1 MAKQTS
7 TAFIAAL
14 FTLAGGVGIA
24 TAQTAEAPAEQP
36 AAPAAPAAEPAAPAA
51 EAPAAEAPA
60 AGAPAATAAAPATP
74 AEPQVGQPYAK
85 ETHGAWTLRCMKT
98 ESGNDPCELY
108 QLLRDPENSPVAE
121 ASVIP
126 MNGGDVEAVITF
138 IAPLETDLQAGLGLQ
153 VDNGKGAR
161 YPFMLCAQ
169 VGCISRIGL
178 AAAELGPLRRG
189 SNATISVLPF
199 GAKKE
204 ELVRLPMSLSGF
216 TAGMTALVEAN
227 KNITPAAGATAPAPV
242 APAAA
247 PATPAAPAEG
257 AGQ

>member
-14 FTLAGGVGIA
+14 FTIAGSVGIA
-24 TAQTAEAPAEQP
+24 TAQTETAPPEQPAADAPTAEAPAAPPAEQAPAAPAEQP
-36 AAPAAPAAEPAAPAA
+36 AA
-51 EAPAAEAPA
+51 
-60 AGAPAATAAAPATP
+60 
-74 AEPQVGQPYAK
+74 EPQIGQPYAK

-108 QLLRDPENSPVAE
+108 QLLRDNQNSPVAE

-126 MNGGDVEAVITF
+126 MTGNVQAVITF

-153 VDNGKGAR
+153 VDAGAEAR
-161 YPFMLCAQ
+161 YPFMLCAP

-178 AAAELGPLRRG
+178 ADAELAPLKRG
-189 SNATISVLPF
+189 NSATISVLPF
-199 GAKKE
+199 GTAKE
-204 ELVRLPMSLSGF
+204 EMVRLPMSLSGF
-216 TAGMTALVEAN
+216 TAGMNALAEAHKNMPPATATE
-227 KNITPAAGATAPAPV
+227 PAATP

-247 PATPAAPAEG
+247 PAAEPAAAPTEEG
-257 AGQ
+257 ASQ

>member
-36 AAPAAPAAEPAAPAA
+36 AAPAATAPAAEPAAPAA

-126 MNGGDVEAVITF
+126 MSGGDVEAVITF

-178 AAAELGPLRRG
+178 AEAELGPLRRG

-227 KNITPAAGATAPAPV
+227 KNITPAPVAPAA